1 MDVEDSLAAKRG
13 WRFILLPIVTLITVT
28 IDQLVKREVMVVL
41 RPGQSWA
48 PIPALEHWFTFTF
61 VTNTGAAFGLFP
73 SHGSIFVVV
82 AVVVAVAIAIYY
94 WHMPAGQ
101 VLIKISL
108 GLQLGGAV
116 GNLIDRLLYGH
127 VVDFIDFKLWPVF
140 NLADTSIVL
149 GVALLALA
157 LLREPDDEKT
167 AIVSRGKN
175 AL

>member
-1 MDVEDSLAAKRG
+1 L
-13 WRFILLPIVTLITVT
+13 LLPIVTLITV
-28 IDQLVKREVMVVL
+28 IVDQLVKREVRVVL

-48 PIPALEHWFTFTF
+48 PIAALERWFTFTY

-73 SHGSIFVVV
+73 SHGYIFVVV

-94 WHMPAGQ
+94 WHMPEGQ
-101 VLIKISL
+101 ILIKISL
-108 GLQLGGAV
+108 GLQLGGAM

-149 GVALLALA
+149 GVALLAFA
-157 LLREPDDEKT
+157 LLREPDGEKT
-167 AIVSRGKN
+167 AIVPRGKN

>member
-1 MDVEDSLAAKRG
+1 M
-13 WRFILLPIVTLITVT
+13 LLPIVTLITVI
-28 IDQLVKREVMVVL
+28 IDQLIKREVMVLL

-48 PIPALEHWFTFTF
+48 PIPALERWFTFTY

-73 SHGSIFVVV
+73 SHGYIFVVV
-82 AVVVAVAIAIYY
+82 AVVVAIAIAIYY
-94 WHMPAGQ
+94 WHMPEGQ

-127 VVDFIDFKLWPVF
+127 VVDFVDLKFWPVF

-149 GVALLALA
+149 GVALLAYA
-157 LLREPDDEKT
+157 LLRESEDEKA
-167 AIVSRGKN
+167 AIVPRGKI

>member
-1 MDVEDSLAAKRG
+1 L
-13 WRFILLPIVTLITVT
+13 LLPVVTLIAV
-28 IDQLVKREVMVVL
+28 IVDQLVKREIVGVL

-48 PIPALEHWFTFTF
+48 PVPALEHWFSFTY

-73 SHGSIFVVV
+73 SHGYIFVLV
-82 AVVVAVAIAIYY
+82 AAIVGVAIAIYY

-101 VLIKISL
+101 VLIKVSL
-108 GLQLGGAV
+108 GLQLGGAM

-127 VVDFIDFKLWPVF
+127 VIDFIDFKFWPVF

-149 GVALLALA
+149 GVALLAYA
-157 LLREPDDEKT
+157 LLRDSDDEKA
-167 AIVSRGKN
+167 AIVQGSKH

>member
-1 MDVEDSLAAKRG
+1 M
-13 WRFILLPIVTLITVT
+13 LLPVVTLITVI
-28 IDQLVKREVMVVL
+28 IDQLVKREVVAVL

-48 PIPALEHWFTFTF
+48 PIPALERWFSFTY

-73 SHGSIFVVV
+73 SHGYVFVAI

-101 VLIKISL
+101 VLIKLSL

-127 VVDFIDFKLWPVF
+127 VVDFIDFKFWPVF

-149 GVALLALA
+149 GVTLLAYA
-157 LLREPDDEKT
+157 LLRDPQDEKS
-167 AIVSRGKN
+167 AIVQGSKN

>member
-1 MDVEDSLAAKRG
+1 L
-13 WRFILLPIVTLITVT
+13 LLPIVTLITVI
-28 IDQLVKREVMVVL
+28 IDQVVKREVMVVL

-48 PIPALEHWFTFTF
+48 PISALERWFTFTY

-73 SHGSIFVVV
+73 SHGYIFVVV
-82 AVVVAVAIAIYY
+82 AVIVAVAIAIYY
-94 WHMPAGQ
+94 WHMPEGQ
-101 VLIKISL
+101 VLVKISL

-149 GVALLALA
+149 GVALLAFA

-167 AIVSRGKN
+167 AIVPRGKI